1 MPVPAQ
7 GRFKQGIISMDHRNA
22 SARPWGRALTAT
34 LAAAVLFAGASE
46 VMAQAPKKPAAAP
59 AAKPAAP
66 AQAPAAAPGAPAAPD
81 QAAAGN
87 GQQPQLIYTPWTKL
101 CQKGAET
108 NNKQVC
114 VVNAQARLETGQPVV
129 MVQMVEPE
137 GAERVLRV
145 VLMIPVRVGSG
156 TRLLLDQQELSR
168 GAFSLCAPYMGCNS
182 DYKADDA
189 LVAKLKKGKAIDV
202 QAVNV
207 FNEIVNLPIPL
218 TDFATAY
225 DGPPLDPKAFEEQQH
240 KLQEELQK
248 KAEEARKRMESQ
260 QGATAAAPT
269 APAPA
274 PAALAPAGKK

>member
-1 MPVPAQ
+1 
-7 GRFKQGIISMDHRNA
+7 MDHRNA
-22 SARPWGRALTAT
+22 SARPWGRALRAT
-34 LAAAVLFAGASE
+34 LAAAVLFAGASD
-46 VMAQAPKKPAAAP
+46 VLAQAANSKKP

-66 AQAPAAAPGAPAAPD
+66 APAQAPAVAPGAPGAPEQQAGAA
-81 QAAAGN
+81 

-129 MVQMVEPE
+129 MVQVVEPE

-156 TRLLLDQQELSR
+156 TRLLLDQQELAR

-189 LVAKLKKGKAIDV
+189 TLAKMKKGKAIDV

-207 FNEIVNLPIPL
+207 FNEIVNLPVPL
-218 TDFATAY
+218 TDFASAY

-248 KAEEARKRMESQ
+248 KAEEARKKMESQ
-260 QGATAAAPT
+260 PGSVPSAAATPAPT
-269 APAPA
+269 APA
-274 PAALAPAGKK
+274 GKK

>member
-1 MPVPAQ
+1 MH
-7 GRFKQGIISMDHRNA
+7 DRNA
-22 SARPWGRALTAT
+22 SARPLGRALTGT
-34 LAAAVLFAGASE
+34 LAAGLLLAGASS
-46 VMAQAPKKPAAAP
+46 VLAQTSAPNAQRKPPAAAP
-59 AAKPAAP
+59 AKPATPAP

-81 QAAAGN
+81 QQAG

-108 NNKQVC
+108 QNKQVC

-129 MVQMVEPE
+129 MVQVVDPE

-156 TRLLLDQQELSR
+156 TRLLLDQQELAR

-182 DYKADDA
+182 DYKVDDA

-207 FNEIVNLPIPL
+207 FNEIVNLPLPL
-218 TDFATAY
+218 TDFASAY
-225 DGPPLDPKAFEEQQH
+225 DGPPLDPKAFEEQQK
-240 KLQEELQK
+240 KLQDELQK
-248 KAEEARKRMESQ
+248 KAEEARKKMEG
-260 QGATAAAPT
+260 GAPSAAAT
-269 APAPA
+269 PAPA
-274 PAALAPAGKK
+274 PAAAAPAAGQKK

>member
-1 MPVPAQ
+1 
-7 GRFKQGIISMDHRNA
+7 MDHGNG

-34 LAAAVLFAGASE
+34 LAAAVLFAGAGE
-46 VMAQAPKKPAAAP
+46 VLAQANKKPPTAAPAKPTAQAPQQ
-59 AAKPAAP
+59 
-66 AQAPAAAPGAPAAPD
+66 QAPAATPATPATPD
-81 QAAAGN
+81 QQAGQQAA
-87 GQQPQLIYTPWTKL
+87 QQPQLIYTPWTKL

-129 MVQMVEPE
+129 MVQVVEPE

-156 TRLLLDQQELSR
+156 TRLLLDQQELAR

-189 LVAKLKKGKAIDV
+189 TIAKLKKGKAVDV

-207 FNEIVNLPIPL
+207 FNEIVNLPVPL
-218 TDFATAY
+218 TEFASAY
-225 DGPPLDPKAFEEQQH
+225 DGPPLDPKAFEEQQR
-240 KLQEELQK
+240 KLQDELQK

-260 QGATAAAPT
+260 QSSAPAAAAAPT
-269 APAPA
+269 APAAAA
-274 PAALAPAGKK
+274 PGKK

>member
-1 MPVPAQ
+1 MNHP
-7 GRFKQGIISMDHRNA
+7 NA
-22 SARPWGRALTAT
+22 SARPWARALTAAF
-34 LAAAVLFAGASE
+34 AAAVLFAGASD
-46 VMAQAPKKPAAAP
+46 VLAQANNAKKPATAAP
-59 AAKPAAP
+59 AKPAAP
-66 AQAPAAAPGAPAAPD
+66 APAQPPAAAPGAPASPD
-81 QAAAGN
+81 QAAAGA

-108 NNKQVC
+108 QNKQVC

-129 MVQMVEPE
+129 MVQVVEPE

-156 TRLLLDQQELSR
+156 TRLLLDQQELAR

-182 DYKADDA
+182 DYKLDDA
-189 LVAKLKKGKAIDV
+189 TIAKLKKGKAVDV

-207 FNEIVNLPIPL
+207 FNEIVNLPVPL

-225 DGPPLDPKAFEEQQH
+225 EGPPLDPKAFEEQQH

-248 KAEEARKRMESQ
+248 KAEEARKKMESQ
-260 QGATAAAPT
+260 QGATPSAAATPT
-269 APAPA
+269 
-274 PAALAPAGKK
+274 PAAPAPAGKK

>member
-1 MPVPAQ
+1 
-7 GRFKQGIISMDHRNA
+7 MDHRNA
-22 SARPWGRALTAT
+22 SARPWGRALTGA
-34 LAAAVLFAGASE
+34 LAAAVLVAGATD
-46 VMAQAPKKPAAAP
+46 VLAQAANTKKPAAAP
-59 AAKPAAP
+59 AKPA
-66 AQAPAAAPGAPAAPD
+66 AQAPAPQAPAIAPGAPGAPD
-81 QAAAGN
+81 QQAGAG

-108 NNKQVC
+108 QNKQVC
-114 VVNAQARLETGQPVV
+114 VVNAQARLETGQAVV
-129 MVQMVEPE
+129 MAQVVEPE

-156 TRLLLDQQELSR
+156 TRLMLDGQELQR
-168 GAFSLCAPYMGCNS
+168 GAYVLCAPYMGCNS
-182 DYKADDA
+182 DFKADDA
-189 LVAKLKKGKAIDV
+189 LIGKLKKGKSLDV

-207 FNEIVNLPIPL
+207 FNEIVNLPVPL

-248 KAEEARKRMESQ
+248 KAEDARKKLEQ
-260 QGATAAAPT
+260 AAPP

-274 PAALAPAGKK
+274 PAPKK

>member
-1 MPVPAQ
+1 
-7 GRFKQGIISMDHRNA
+7 MDHRNA
-22 SARPWGRALTAT
+22 SARPWGRALTGA
-34 LAAAVLFAGASE
+34 LAAAVLFAGATD
-46 VMAQAPKKPAAAP
+46 VLAQAANTKKPAAAP
-59 AAKPAAP
+59 AKPAAP
-66 AQAPAAAPGAPAAPD
+66 AQAPAVAPGAPGAPD
-81 QAAAGN
+81 QQAGAG

-129 MVQMVEPE
+129 MAQVVEPE

-156 TRLLLDQQELSR
+156 TRLLLDQQELAR

-182 DYKADDA
+182 DYKLDDA
-189 LVAKLKKGKAIDV
+189 TIAKLKKGKAIDV

-207 FNEIVNLPIPL
+207 FNEIVNLPVPL
-218 TDFATAY
+218 TDFASAY
-225 DGPPLDPKAFEEQQH
+225 DGPPLDPQAFEEQQH

-248 KAEEARKRMESQ
+248 KAEEARKKMESQ
-260 QGATAAAPT
+260 QGATPSAAV
-269 APAPA
+269 APA
-274 PAALAPAGKK
+274 PAAPAPAGKK

>member
-1 MPVPAQ
+1 
-7 GRFKQGIISMDHRNA
+7 MDHRNA

-34 LAAAVLFAGASE
+34 LAVAMLFAGATE
-46 VMAQAPKKPAAAP
+46 VLAQANKKPAAAP
-59 AAKPAAP
+59 AKPAAQAP
-66 AQAPAAAPGAPAAPD
+66 AQPPAAAPGAPAAPATPEQ
-81 QAAAGN
+81 QAA

-129 MVQMVEPE
+129 MLQVVEPE

-156 TRLLLDQQELSR
+156 TRLLLDQQELAR

-182 DYKADDA
+182 DYKLDDPT
-189 LVAKLKKGKAIDV
+189 LAKLKKGKAVDV

-207 FNEIVNLPIPL
+207 FNEIVNLPVPL
-218 TDFATAY
+218 TEFASAY
-225 DGPPLDPKAFEEQQH
+225 DGPPLDPKAFEEQQR

-248 KAEEARKRMESQ
+248 KAEEARKKMESQ
-260 QGATAAAPT
+260 QGAAAAPT

-274 PAALAPAGKK
+274 AGGKK

>member
-1 MPVPAQ
+1 
-7 GRFKQGIISMDHRNA
+7 MDHRNA
-22 SARPWGRALTAT
+22 SGRPWARALTAT
-34 LAAAVLFAGASE
+34 FAAAVLFAGASDAL
-46 VMAQAPKKPAAAP
+46 AQAPKKPAAAP
-59 AAKPAAP
+59 AKPAAP
-66 AQAPAAAPGAPAAPD
+66 AQAPAAAPGAPASPD
-81 QAAAGN
+81 QAAAGT

-108 NNKQVC
+108 QNKQVC

-129 MVQMVEPE
+129 MAQVVEPE

-156 TRLLLDQQELSR
+156 TRLLLDQQELAR

-182 DYKADDA
+182 DYKLDDA
-189 LVAKLKKGKAIDV
+189 TIAKLKKGKTIDV

-207 FNEIVNLPIPL
+207 FNEIVNLPVPL

-248 KAEEARKRMESQ
+248 KAEEARKKMESQ
-260 QGATAAAPT
+260 QGATPSAAVT
-269 APAPA
+269 PA
-274 PAALAPAGKK
+274 PAAPAPAGKK

>member
-1 MPVPAQ
+1 
-7 GRFKQGIISMDHRNA
+7 MDHHNA
-22 SARPWGRALTAT
+22 SARRRALT
-34 LAAAVLFAGASE
+34 LAAAILLAGAGAAL
-46 VMAQAPKKPAAAP
+46 AQTPNPNTKKPP
-59 AAKPAAP
+59 AKPAAP
-66 AQAPAAAPGAPAAPD
+66 AAQQTPPAQAPAAPPNGQQAQ
-81 QAAAGN
+81 QAAGAG
-87 GQQPQLIYTPWTKL
+87 GQPQLIYTPWTKL

-108 NNKQVC
+108 QNKQVC

-129 MVQMVEPE
+129 MVQVVEPE

-156 TRLLLDQQELSR
+156 TRLLLDQQELAR

-182 DYKADDA
+182 DYKVDDA
-189 LVAKLKKGKAIDV
+189 LIAKLKKGKAVDV

-207 FNEIVNLPIPL
+207 FNEIVNLPLPL

-225 DGPPLDPKAFEEQQH
+225 DGPPLDPKAFEEQQK

-248 KAEEARKRMESQ
+248 KAEDARKRMESQ
-260 QGATAAAPT
+260 PGGAPSAAVAPPAPAAA

-274 PAALAPAGKK
+274 GQKK

>member
-1 MPVPAQ
+1 
-7 GRFKQGIISMDHRNA
+7 MDHRNA

-46 VMAQAPKKPAAAP
+46 VLAQANKKPPAAAPAKPAAQAPAQQAPAAAP
-59 AAKPAAP
+59 AA
-66 AQAPAAAPGAPAAPD
+66 PD
-81 QAAAGN
+81 QQAA

-129 MVQMVEPE
+129 MVQVVEPE

-156 TRLLLDQQELSR
+156 TRLLLDQQELAR

-189 LVAKLKKGKAIDV
+189 TIAKLKKGKAVDV

-207 FNEIVNLPIPL
+207 FNEIVNLPVPL
-218 TDFATAY
+218 TDFASAY
-225 DGPPLDPKAFEEQQH
+225 EGPPLDPKAFEEQQR

-248 KAEEARKRMESQ
+248 KAEEARKKMESQ
-260 QGATAAAPT
+260 QSAAPAAT
-269 APAPA
+269 APATPA
-274 PAALAPAGKK
+274 PAAGGKK